1 MMTRMEV
8 VLSSSSFV
16 EKKIDKAP
24 QCYSH
29 IAIVFGLDFYFL
41 PLFQKRRFPLYSIR
55 SLDIIS

>member
-1 MMTRMEV
+1 MEV

-29 IAIVFGLDFYFL
+29 IAIVFWLDFYFL

>member
-1 MMTRMEV
+1 MEV

-16 EKKIDKAP
+16 EKKIDKGPP

-29 IAIVFGLDFYFL
+29 IAIVFWLDFYFL